1 MIADGRIVEANVV
14 WETLGYRVGELAGR
28 PLAELVAESDR
39 AAVNDAWSELGT
51 GRSELRVLAADGD
64 VRMTRPVEVG
74 RADDGALSLVFVEV
88 HPRKG
93 PELGSDVAAAL
104 LEAHADVAQ
113 GVLIVELP
121 RVLFANEAF
130 CALSGY
136 GADEL
141 RRLPSVCDLIV
152 EEDRALLSARLDD
165 RLRGATVPSHY
176 TAAMLHKSGRRIMV
190 ELAVR
195 ARASDGRRRG
205 VVLVRDTTDRYR
217 TAARVIEADRLA
229 QVGRRVADVVHE
241 INNPL
246 HNVLANLD
254 AIGRCWRAPEEA
266 TRDLDVGALIDA
278 AAVSAAEIRNIV
290 SDLSVESR
298 PDRESV
304 MELDIAHVL
313 NRALASIPH
322 DLKARA
328 RVTQDLGDAPP
339 VVTNESRLLQVF
351 TNLLTNAFQALP
363 EGRGGVHVSVCHD
376 ASRIIVEV
384 ADDGA
389 GIAPEHLDHVFE
401 PFFTTKPIG
410 KGTGLGLAICLGIV
424 RSLGGQIT
432 VESATGAGTRMRVSL
447 PLVLGLPLSSRT
459 SRPPG

>member
-1 MIADGRIVEANVV
+1 
-14 WETLGYRVGELAGR
+14 
-28 PLAELVAESDR
+28 
-39 AAVNDAWSELGT
+39 
-51 GRSELRVLAADGD
+51 
-64 VRMTRPVEVG
+64 
-74 RADDGALSLVFVEV
+74 
-88 HPRKG
+88 
-93 PELGSDVAAAL
+93 
-104 LEAHADVAQ
+104 
-113 GVLIVELP
+113 
-121 RVLFANEAF
+121 
-130 CALSGY
+130 
-136 GADEL
+136 
-141 RRLPSVCDLIV
+141 
-152 EEDRALLSARLDD
+152 
-165 RLRGATVPSHY
+165 
-176 TAAMLHKSGRRIMV
+176 
-190 ELAVR
+190 
-195 ARASDGRRRG
+195 
-205 VVLVRDTTDRYR
+205 VLVRDTTDRYR

-229 QVGRRVADVVHE
+229 QLGRRVADVVHE

-254 AIGRCWRAPEEA
+254 AVGRCWNAPEA
-266 TRDLDVGALIDA
+266 ARKGVDVGALVDA
-278 AAVSAAEIRNIV
+278 AATSAAEIRNIV
-290 SDLSVESR
+290 SDLQVESR

-304 MELDIAHVL
+304 TELDIAHVL
-313 NRALASIPH
+313 KRALASIPH

-328 RVTQDLGDAPP
+328 RITQELGDAPP
-339 VVTNESRLLQVF
+339 IVTNESRLLQVF

-363 EGRGGVHVSVCHD
+363 DGRGGVHVSVSHD
-376 ASRIIVEV
+376 ASRIVVEV